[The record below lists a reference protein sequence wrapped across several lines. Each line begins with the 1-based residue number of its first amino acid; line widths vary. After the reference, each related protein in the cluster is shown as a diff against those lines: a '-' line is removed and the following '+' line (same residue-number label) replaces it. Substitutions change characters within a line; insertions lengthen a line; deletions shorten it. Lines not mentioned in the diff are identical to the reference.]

1 MQNQRRMQMSTN
13 LEIFPSVQVEQHQ
26 TKESKEKE
34 KRMLEYIREL
44 RMIEEEMEPFKEQK
58 RDLKAQFKEA
68 GWLTGDEI
76 SMTVKAYRMLKSKDF
91 DLNEFTR
98 IYQTLSNVVGE
109 N

>member
-1 MQNQRRMQMSTN
+1 MSTN

-34 KRMLEYIREL
+34 KRMIDYIREL
-44 RMIEEEMEPFKEQK
+44 KMIEEEMEPLKEQK
-58 RDLKAQFKEA
+58 RDLKAAYKEA

-91 DLNEFTR
+91 DFDEFAKV
-98 IYQTLSNVVGE
+98 YQSLAKLAGGQ
-109 N
+109 